1 MGHGRGDDMKYMF
14 NGATAFSGDLSGWN
28 VLAVINPTVARTSAT
43 RLARAQTST
52 LLHSIMRL
60 CGEPRMLKTVTVILV
75 HAETESL
82 LDTLIPVTDN
92 TQPPTRCIVFVHNQD
107 SRQLGPRSRHP
118 RSLSQSS
125 RAVHPVCASP

>member
-1 MGHGRGDDMKYMF
+1 MF
-14 NGATAFSGDLSGWN
+14 NGAKAFNQDISGWKS
-28 VLAVINPTVARTSAT
+28 LAVVQQCQDFCVDAGSLKRP
-43 RLARAQTST
+43 
-52 LLHSIMRL
+52 LLPNWVSN

>member
-1 MGHGRGDDMKYMF
+1 M
-14 NGATAFSGDLSGWN
+14 
-28 VLAVINPTVARTSAT
+28 
-43 RLARAQTST
+43 LARRSNV
-52 LLHSIMRL
+52 HSFFIIEELRRT
-60 CGEPRMLKTVTVILV
+60 RMLKTVTVILV